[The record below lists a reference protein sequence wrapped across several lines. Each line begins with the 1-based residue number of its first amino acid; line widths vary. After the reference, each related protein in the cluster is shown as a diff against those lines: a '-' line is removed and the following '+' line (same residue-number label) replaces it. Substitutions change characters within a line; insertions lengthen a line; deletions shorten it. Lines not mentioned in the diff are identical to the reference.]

1 MAIVCRKCK
10 YEISEDEISQ
20 HYTGIMLNFAK
31 TTMECITCIC
41 SIFRKK
47 IEDNQEI
54 KQENKLLGRANYYK
68 IPCCQCFQ
76 YNGWIR
82 ISDEFDES
90 EKIEEGQEVK

>member
-10 YEISEDEISQ
+10 YEISEEEINQ
-20 HYTGIMLNFAK
+20 HYSGAMLDFVK
-31 TTMECITCIC
+31 TTMECIISIC

-47 IEDNQEI
+47 IEDDQEI

-68 IPCCQCFQ
+68 IPCSQCFK

-82 ISDEFDES
+82 ITDES
-90 EKIEEGQEVK
+90 EEPEIIE